1 MNNNILI
8 EKLKDFKPN
17 LKVNSINTYL
27 TNIHKLN
34 RHFNNLDKSDTN
46 ITNLDFL
53 EKFDDVMKE
62 INEETNNTKKNRL
75 IAIVCILKSLDKDK
89 DLIKKYQD
97 EMTNT
102 ALEQQTKDKKQELT
116 EKQKENW
123 VDYDD
128 IVKLTNIL
136 FDKIKLSKILE
147 KENLNRSEYNL
158 LQEYILI
165 RFYINFPIRN
175 DLNNVK
181 VIYNKKDD
189 DKENNFLLVEDNKMS
204 FILNKYKTDKIYGS
218 INYDIDKKFSKIIN
232 IFLKHNKSG
241 YFITKMNMKD
251 PITSN
256 GITKLLNKI
265 FQKNLNKK
273 ISTSMLR
280 HIIITHD
287 KKNDPT
293 IKELEKK
300 KKEIEKKYLH
310 SGDMNNLYR
319 KIK

>member
-53 EKFDDVMKE
+53 EKFDDVMNE
-62 INEETNNTKKNRL
+62 INKETNNTKKNRL

-136 FDKIKLSKILE
+136 FDKIELSKILE
-147 KENLNRSEYNL
+147 KDNLNRSEYNL

>member
-34 RHFNNLDKSDTN
+34 RHFNNLDKTDTN

-53 EKFDDVMKE
+53 ENFDDVMNE
-62 INEETNNTKKNRL
+62 INKETNNTKKNRL

-116 EKQKENW
+116 EKQKKNW
-123 VDYDD
+123 VDYED
-128 IVKLTNIL
+128 IIKLTNIL
-136 FDKIKLSKILE
+136 FDKIRLGKILE
-147 KENLNRSEYNL
+147 KDNLNRSEYNL

-181 VIYNKKDD
+181 VINDKKDD
-189 DKENNFLLVEDNKMS
+189 DKENNFLLVENNKMT

-218 INYDIDKKFSKIIN
+218 IKYDIDKKFSKIIN

-265 FQKNLNKK
+265 FQNNLNKK